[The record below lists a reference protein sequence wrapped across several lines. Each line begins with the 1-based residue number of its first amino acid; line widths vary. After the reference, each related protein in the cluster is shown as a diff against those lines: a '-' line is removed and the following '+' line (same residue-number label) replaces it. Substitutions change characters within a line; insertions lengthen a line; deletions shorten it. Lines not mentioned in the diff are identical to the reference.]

1 MQSVGAI
8 PIALNCGR
16 ALGRKWNMKNIEGSW
31 QHKWK
36 NPNAKTLKRS
46 LWISFTPVYSAA
58 CFGTVCENLLYVP
71 FIAFPS
77 SPKLC
82 LNETR
87 IDPRIP
93 TQVDSLVTCCRPAAC
108 ANIWRSRIFA
118 AWTCF
123 QATPIASFHMF
134 AVDSSKQSLTH
145 SKPNWQ
151 VEIQYV
157 GKLIRLSL
165 RVFVWCFGLL
175 VWNPRNSPQ
184 PLARSPFRRSSLP
197 SFHDSLPTHSG
208 DWRETHS

>member
-1 MQSVGAI
+1 
-8 PIALNCGR
+8 
-16 ALGRKWNMKNIEGSW
+16 MKEP
-31 QHKWK
+31 KCK
-36 NPNAKTLKRS
+36 NTETH

-58 CFGTVCENLLYVP
+58 CFGTVCENLLYVH
-71 FIAFPS
+71 FIAVPS
-77 SPKLC
+77 TPKLC

-87 IDPRIP
+87 IEFPLRLTPWSHVATQQLVP
-93 TQVDSLVTCCRPAAC
+93 TFDALVSLQREPGKLE
-108 ANIWRSRIFA
+108 
-118 AWTCF
+118 
-123 QATPIASFHMF
+123 TPTASFHMF
-134 AVDSSKQSLTH
+134 TVDSSKQSLTH

-151 VEIQYV
+151 VEIKYV
-157 GKLIRLSL
+157 GKLDYISL